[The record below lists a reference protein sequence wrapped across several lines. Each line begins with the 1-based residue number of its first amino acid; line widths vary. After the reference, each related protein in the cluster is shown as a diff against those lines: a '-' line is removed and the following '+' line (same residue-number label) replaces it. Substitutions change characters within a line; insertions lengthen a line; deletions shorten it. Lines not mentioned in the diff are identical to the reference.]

1 MASVILALEY
11 GVEPQDSDSLKNLII
26 GIIKIDYLNHRP
38 LSKGMLRREQMVTN
52 LPNIRLLRC
61 HSSHLFQ
68 KVFPLRKKI
77 LDKIKKTVIL
87 MQGMVY

>member
-26 GIIKIDYLNHRP
+26 GIIKIDYPNHLP
-38 LSKGMLRREQMVTN
+38 LSKGMLRRGQMGMN

-61 HSSHLFQ
+61 HSSHSFQ

-87 MQGMVY
+87 MQGTVY

>member
-1 MASVILALEY
+1 MKLPAHWAGLA
-11 GVEPQDSDSLKNLII
+11 GHAPAIC
-26 GIIKIDYLNHRP
+26 P
-38 LSKGMLRREQMVTN
+38 LSKGMLRRGQMVTN

-61 HSSHLFQ
+61 HSSHSPQ

-87 MQGMVY
+87 MQGIVY